1 MNLKNISMDEDKLYE
16 LLGYVKISHYRSN
29 TLISIGHDLKM
40 PSEIAKEIN
49 VSTSQVS
56 AALSDLKKRDLVI
69 CVNEEVRKGRLYKC
83 SELGLE
89 IIRLLD

>member
-1 MNLKNISMDEDKLYE
+1 MDENQIYE
-16 LLGYVKISHYRSN
+16 ILGFVKVSPYRTN
-29 TLISIGHDLKM
+29 TLKSIKNELKI

-56 AALSDLKKRDLVI
+56 AALSDLKKYDLVI

-83 SELGLE
+83 TDLGKEILE
-89 IIRLLD
+89 KL